1 MQGGSSG
8 GPWIQDYGVAPAGAP
23 SYTGGNWVIGVTS
36 WGYTDATQMV
46 QGASILQ
53 NAGYPGLGF
62 GDLRNAACARAAG
75 NC

>member
-23 SYTGGNWVIGVTS
+23 AYTAGNWVIAVTS
-36 WGYTDATQMV
+36 YEFTDLTQ
-46 QGASILQ
+46 QIEGASIFE
-53 NAGYPGLGF
+53 NAGYSGNGF
-62 GDLRNAACARAAG
+62 GDLWNTVCAEASG